1 MKVYEVFFTTDY
13 VEEETWLK
21 FILYISKLNGRFRK
35 WSIHLKFEKNKIR
48 FFIKVRKEIP
58 TTIGELGD
66 FLIKRIDN
74 NDIKFIKSIFKMPY
88 FITNR
93 EKNVIDVYDKNES
106 KKKRKL
112 LEAKITFLPY
122 TKSNYFSF
130 TKLFFEK
137 KNIIIARKAYL
148 NIPHMFLS
156 IDFSNHTRF
165 IHQKSAKKYLNIEK
179 TIDLFESDNKNAV
192 LKLDAFPYFQDNY
205 FLNLSNYDF
214 YKHSLIIG
222 GSGTGKS
229 KLISSF
235 VKNIYDN
242 PEYRN
247 NFKVVIIDPHASLEE
262 DIGGLNCTKVID
274 FENRK
279 TSIDLFKSSPEN
291 VISETEI
298 MISLFKNLMAKE
310 YNSKLERVLRH
321 TIFLLI
327 LTENLSLKNMRK
339 LITENEYRNE
349 ILKVNK
355 EKIPDQIND
364 FFYNDFNNLK
374 TKSHQEAIAP
384 IISFIDEMEILPCMS
399 DTKIQNSIEEVVK
412 ENFLSIISLSEN
424 KIGEKMTQTISGLI
438 MSQLFSLMQTG
449 KIEEHIIFIVDEVGV
464 IQNSILKR
472 FLAESRKFNLSVIL
486 SGQYFNQIEE
496 SLQKSIFANVVNYY
510 TFRVSREDAIILSKN
525 MLMELAVHD
534 SHFAKTKMLSEL
546 ADRECVLRVSRFGK
560 ALPAIKGKT
569 LDFTQIPRIK
579 ERENINEEIK
589 KEEKKVKNNFSIGEN
604 ISLRKIM
611 ESQSTGRRRIVNEG

>member
-1 MKVYEVFFTTDY
+1 MKIYEVFFTTDY
-13 VEEETWLK
+13 VTEETWLR
-21 FILYISKLNGRFRK
+21 FILSISKLNGRFRR
-35 WSIHLKFEKNKIR
+35 WSICVKFEKSKVR
-48 FFIKVRKEIP
+48 FFIKAHKDIP
-58 TTIGELGD
+58 TTIGDLGD
-66 FLIKRIDN
+66 FLIKRLDTK
-74 NDIKFIKSIFKMPY
+74 DTKFIKRFLKLPY
-88 FITNR
+88 IVTNR
-93 EKNVIDVYDKNES
+93 EKSVVDIYDRNES
-106 KKKRKL
+106 KRKREL
-112 LEAKITFLPY
+112 LETEVIFFPY
-122 TKSNYFSF
+122 SKNNYFSF
-130 TKLFFEK
+130 TNLFFL
-137 KNIIIARKAYL
+137 KNKRIIAKKAIF
-148 NIPHMFLS
+148 NIPHIFLS
-156 IDFSNHTRF
+156 INFSNHTRF
-165 IHQKSAKKYLNIEK
+165 LHQKSVKKYLNIEK

-214 YKHSLIIG
+214 YKHSIIIG

-242 PEYRN
+242 PEYKN
-247 NFKVVIIDPHASLEE
+247 KYKIVIIDPHASLEE
-262 DIGGLNCTKVID
+262 DIGGLNDTKVID

-279 TSIDLFKSSPEN
+279 NSIDLFKSSPEN
-291 VISETEI
+291 VVSETEI

-327 LTENLSLKNMRK
+327 FTQNLSLRNMRK

-349 ILKVNK
+349 ILKKYK
-355 EKIPDQIND
+355 ETIPEQIND

-384 IISFIDEMEILPCMS
+384 IISFIDEMEILPCFT
-399 DTKIQNSIEEVVK
+399 DNKVENSIEEVVSK
-412 ENFLSIISLSEN
+412 NFLSIISLSEN

-438 MSQLFSLMQTG
+438 MSQLFSLMQTR
-449 KIEEHIIFIVDEVGV
+449 KIDEHIIFIVDEVGV
-464 IQNSILKR
+464 IQNPILKR
-472 FLAESRKFNLSVIL
+472 FLSESRKFNLSLIL

-496 SLQKSIFANVVNYY
+496 SLQKSIFSNVINYY

-534 SHFAKTKMLSEL
+534 SHFAKVKMLSEL

-560 ALPAIKGKT
+560 VLPALKGKT
-569 LDFTQIPRIK
+569 LDFTSIPRIK
-579 ERENINEEIK
+579 TYEEEKENIEIEER
-589 KEEKKVKNNFSIGEN
+589 KERSKFSIGETV
-604 ISLRKIM
+604 SLRKIM
-611 ESQSTGRRRIVNEG
+611 ESQSTGRRKIVNEG

>member
-13 VEEETWLK
+13 VKEETWLK
-21 FILYISKLNGRFRK
+21 FVLCICKLNGRFRK
-35 WSIHLKFEKNKIR
+35 WSIYTKFEKNKIR
-48 FFIKVRKEIP
+48 FFIKVRKDIP
-58 TTIGELGD
+58 TTVGELGE
-66 FLIKRIDN
+66 FLIKRIEN
-74 NDIKFIKSIFKMPY
+74 KDIKFIKKFLKVPY

-93 EKNVIDVYDKNES
+93 EKNIIDVYDKNES
-106 KKKRKL
+106 KNKRKL
-112 LEAKITFLPY
+112 LESKITFLSY
-122 TKSNYFSF
+122 SKSNYLSF
-130 TKLFFEK
+130 TNLFFEK
-137 KNIIIARKAYL
+137 KKTIIARKAYL
-148 NIPHMFLS
+148 NIPHIFLS
-156 IDFSNHTRF
+156 INFSNHTRF
-165 IHQKSAKKYLNIEK
+165 IHQKSVKKYLNIEK
-179 TIDLFESDNKNAV
+179 TIDVFESDNKNAV

-214 YKHSLIIG
+214 YKHSIIIG

-247 NFKVVIIDPHASLEE
+247 KYKIVIVDPHASLEE
-262 DIGGLNCTKVID
+262 DIGGLKNSKVID

-279 TSIDLFKSSPEN
+279 SSINLFKTSSKN
-291 VISETEI
+291 VVSETEI
-298 MISLFKNLMAKE
+298 MISLFKNLMEKE
-310 YNSKLERVLRH
+310 YNAKLERVLRH

-327 LTENLSLKNMRK
+327 LIGNLSLKSMRK

-349 ILKVNK
+349 VLKKYK
-355 EKIPDQIND
+355 ETIPEQIND

-374 TKSHQEAIAP
+374 TKSHPEAIAP
-384 IISFIDEMEILPCMS
+384 IISFIDEMEMLPCFT
-399 DTKIQNSIEEVVK
+399 DTNIEISMEEIIK

-438 MSQLFSLMQTG
+438 MSQLFSLMQTK
-449 KIEEHIIFIVDEVGV
+449 KIEEHIIFIVDEIGV

-472 FLAESRKFNLSVIL
+472 FLSESRKFNLSLIL

-496 SLQKSIFANVVNYY
+496 SLQKSIFANVINYY

-525 MLMELAVHD
+525 MLMELAIHD
-534 SHFAKTKMLSEL
+534 SHFAKVKMLSEL

-560 ALPAIKGKT
+560 TLPAIKGKT
-569 LDFTQIPRIK
+569 LNFTQIPRIK
-579 ERENINEEIK
+579 EGEVIK
-589 KEEKKVKNNFSIGEN
+589 EDIKIEEK
-604 ISLRKIM
+604 R
-611 ESQSTGRRRIVNEG
+611 

>member
-21 FILYISKLNGRFRK
+21 FILYVSKLNGRFRR
-35 WSIHLKFEKNKIR
+35 WSIHIKFEKNKIR
-48 FFIKVRKEIP
+48 FFIKVRKDIP

-66 FLIKRIDN
+66 FLIKRIEN
-74 NDIKFIKSIFKMPY
+74 NDVKFVRKVLKTPY
-88 FITNR
+88 IITNR

-106 KKKRKL
+106 KRKRKL
-112 LEAKITFLPY
+112 LESKISFLPY
-122 TKSNYFSF
+122 SKNNYFSF

-137 KNIIIARKAYL
+137 KNNITAKKAYL
-148 NIPHMFLS
+148 NIPHIFLS
-156 IDFSNHTRF
+156 INFSNHTRF
-165 IHQKSAKKYLNIEK
+165 VHQKSVKKYLNIEK

-192 LKLDAFPYFQDNY
+192 LKLEAFPYFQDNY

-247 NFKVVIIDPHASLEE
+247 KYKIVIIDPHASLEE
-262 DIGGLNCTKVID
+262 DIGGLNSTKVVD

-279 TSIDLFKSSPEN
+279 SSIDLFKSSPQN
-291 VISETEI
+291 VVSETEI

-327 LTENLSLKNMRK
+327 LTSNLSLKNMRK

-349 ILKVNK
+349 ILKKYK
-355 EKIPDQIND
+355 EDVPDQIND

-374 TKSHQEAIAP
+374 TKSHTEAIAP
-384 IISFIDEMEILPCMS
+384 IISFIDEMEMLPCFT
-399 DTKIQNSIEEVVK
+399 DDKIETSIEQIVK
-412 ENFLSIISLSEN
+412 NNFLSIISLAEN

-438 MSQLFSLMQTG
+438 MSQLFSLMQTRQ
-449 KIEEHIIFIVDEVGV
+449 IEEHIIFIVDEVGI
-464 IQNSILKR
+464 IQNPILKR
-472 FLAESRKFNLSVIL
+472 FLSESRKFNLSLIL
-486 SGQYFNQIEE
+486 SGQYFNQIEDE
-496 SLQKSIFANVVNYY
+496 LQKSIFANVINYY
-510 TFRVSREDAIILSKN
+510 TFRVSREDSIILSRN
-525 MLMELAVHD
+525 MLMELAIHD
-534 SHFAKTKMLSEL
+534 SHFAKVKMLSEL
-546 ADRECVLRVSRFGK
+546 ADRECVLRVSRYGK
-560 ALPAIKGKT
+560 TLPAIKGRT
-569 LDFTQIPRIK
+569 LDFVQIPRVK
-579 ERENINEEIK
+579 EYEIT
-589 KEEKKVKNNFSIGEN
+589 KEEEKTEERNTKSNFSIGEKV
-604 ISLRKIM
+604 SLKKIM